1 MEILRCYGKTSITNL
16 HIPQPNEASVSSAE
30 PFTKTGKPNFLLPS
44 LTLKINFMQK
54 NYILLA
60 GILAIYSCSN
70 DKSGSNNI
78 NKALQDSIQTYLNDY
93 NKKYQQLNTIAN
105 ETSWLTQT
113 HIVEGDSSNSVAN
126 NKAQEALAEFT
137 GSSFNIEKATQY
149 LKQQDNL
156 SQLQG
161 KQLKSILYEAANNP
175 GTLQEVVKA
184 RIKAET
190 KQTEDLFG
198 FDFKIDGKSVS
209 TNDID
214 EILASEKNMAKRQ
227 KAWEASKEV
236 GKGLKTGLMNLRDL
250 RNKTVQGLG
259 YKDYFEYQV
268 SEYGMTTQE
277 MIDMLQKFNK
287 ELYPLFR
294 ELHTYARYELA
305 KKFNVKE
312 VPDLIPAHWL
322 PNRWGQD
329 WSSLIEVK
337 GINLD
342 SALKTKDAE
351 WIVKQGERFYV
362 SLGFPELP
370 KTFWEKSDLYPLP
383 KDAKYKKNNHASA
396 WHMDYDKDVRSLMS
410 VIPNSEWY
418 ETSHHELGHIYY
430 YLSYSNPDVPILLRE
445 GANRAYHEALG
456 TMMGMAAM
464 QKPFMENLNL
474 IPKGNKSDEMQKLLK
489 EALNY
494 VVFIPFSTG
503 TMSMF
508 EHDFYA
514 NNLPSDQLNKRWWE
528 LAAQYQGIAPPTT
541 RGEDYC
547 DAATK
552 PHINDDPA
560 QYYDYALSSILLF
573 QLHDHIATTILH
585 QDPHATNYYDN
596 KEVGK
601 FISGIMTPGASKDW
615 REMLKEKT
623 GSDLSAKA
631 MLDYFSP
638 LMDYLKKE
646 NENRKYTLPELK

>member
-1 MEILRCYGKTSITNL
+1 MKKNL
-16 HIPQPNEASVSSAE
+16 
-30 PFTKTGKPNFLLPS
+30 
-44 LTLKINFMQK
+44 
-54 NYILLA
+54 ILLTGLVTLFA
-60 GILAIYSCSN
+60 CGT
-70 DKSGSNNI
+70 DTSNNA
-78 NKALQDSIQTYLNDY
+78 NADKAIQDSVQTFLSNY
-93 NKKYQQLNTIAN
+93 NSKYQEINIIAN
-105 ETSWLTQT
+105 EASWLTQT
-113 HIVEGDSSNSVAN
+113 KIVEGDSSNATAN
-126 NKAQEALAEFT
+126 NKAQEELAAFT
-137 GSSFNIEKATQY
+137 GSSFNIDNATNY
-149 LKQQDNL
+149 LKQQEKL
-156 SQLQG
+156 TPLQV
-161 KQLKSILYEAANNP
+161 KQLKSVLYKAANNP
-175 GTLQEVVKA
+175 GTLQDLVKA

-198 FDFKIDGKSVS
+198 FEFKIDGKKVS
-209 TNDID
+209 ANDID
-214 EILASEKNMAKRQ
+214 EKLADEKNLEKRQ
-227 KAWEASKEV
+227 KAWESSKEV
-236 GKGLKTGLMNLRDL
+236 GKGLKEGLMNLRDL

-259 YKDYFEYQV
+259 YNNYFEYQV
-268 SEYGMTTQE
+268 SDYGMTTNE
-277 MIDMLQKFNK
+277 MVEMLQKFNK

-305 KKFNVKE
+305 KKYNVKE
-312 VPDLIPAHWL
+312 VPELIPSHWL

-329 WSSLIEVK
+329 WSSLVDVE

-410 VIPNSEWY
+410 VTPNSEWY

-430 YLSYSNPDVPILLRE
+430 YLCYSNPEVPVLLRE

-456 TMMGMAAM
+456 SMMGMAAM
-464 QKPFMENLNL
+464 QKPFMENLDL
-474 IPKGNKSDEMQKLLK
+474 IPKNSKSDEMQTLLK

-508 EHDFYA
+508 EHDLYA
-514 NNLPSDQLNKRWWE
+514 KNLPADQLNKRWWE
-528 LAAQYQGIAPPTT
+528 LAAQYQGIAPPTI
-541 RGEDYC
+541 RGEEYC

-552 PHINDDPA
+552 THINDDPA
-560 QYYDYALSSILLF
+560 QYYDYALSFVLLF
-573 QLHDHIATTILH
+573 QVHDHIAKNILH
-585 QDPHATNYYDN
+585 QDPHNTNYYGN

-601 FISGIMTPGASKDW
+601 FIADIMTPGASKDW
-615 REMLKEKT
+615 REVLKEKT

-638 LMDYLKKE
+638 LMDYLKKQ
-646 NENRKYTLPELK
+646 NEGRKYTLAELK

>member
-1 MEILRCYGKTSITNL
+1 
-16 HIPQPNEASVSSAE
+16 
-30 PFTKTGKPNFLLPS
+30 
-44 LTLKINFMQK
+44 MQK
-54 NYILLA
+54 NLILLA
-60 GILAIYSCSN
+60 SLIIFYSC
-70 DKSGSNNI
+70 GNNRKGNAGNA
-78 NKALQDSIQTYLNDY
+78 NKDIQDTVQSYLDNY
-93 NKKYQQLNTIAN
+93 NKKYTELTIIAN

-113 HIVEGDSSNSVAN
+113 HIVEGDTTNSVAN
-126 NKAQEALAEFT
+126 NKAQEAYAEFT
-137 GSSFNIEKATQY
+137 GSTAIIESANKY
-149 LKQQDNL
+149 LAQQDKL
-156 SQLQG
+156 TDLQIR
-161 KQLKSILYEAANNP
+161 QLKSILYKAANNP
-175 GTLQEVVKA
+175 ETLKDIVKA

-190 KQTEDLFG
+190 KQTENLFG
-198 FDFKIDGKSVS
+198 FDFKMDGKSVS

-214 EILASEKNMAKRQ
+214 GILGAEKNLAKRL

-236 GKGLKTGLMNLRDL
+236 GKGLKEGLLNLRDL

-268 SEYGMTTQE
+268 SDYGMTNQE

-294 ELHTYARYELA
+294 ELHTYARYEFA
-305 KKFNVKE
+305 KKYAVKE

-329 WSSLIEVK
+329 WTSLVDVK

-370 KTFWEKSDLYPLP
+370 KTFWVKSDLYPAP
-383 KDAKYKKNNHASA
+383 ADVKYKKNNHASA

-430 YLSYSNPDVPILLRE
+430 YLSYSNPEVPVLLRE

-456 TMMGMAAM
+456 SMMGMAAM

-474 IPKGNKSDEMQKLLK
+474 IPKNTKSDEMQTLLK

-508 EHDFYA
+508 EHDLYA
-514 NNLPSDQLNKRWWE
+514 KNLPADQLNKRWWE
-528 LAAQYQGIAPPTT
+528 LAKQYQGIAPPTD
-541 RGEDYC
+541 RNEEYC

-552 PHINDDPA
+552 THINDDPA
-560 QYYDYALSSILLF
+560 QYYDYALSYILLF
-573 QLHDHIATTILH
+573 QVHDHIAKNILH
-585 QDPHATNYYDN
+585 QDPHATNYYGN

-601 FISGIMTPGASKDW
+601 FIADIMQPGASKDW
-615 REMLKEKT
+615 RVILKEKT
-623 GSDLSAKA
+623 GSELSAKA
-631 MLDYFSP
+631 MLDYFNP

-646 NENRKYTLPELK
+646 NAGRKYTLPELK

>member
-1 MEILRCYGKTSITNL
+1 MKKY
-16 HIPQPNEASVSSAE
+16 V
-30 PFTKTGKPNFLLPS
+30 FLLAS
-44 LTLKINFMQK
+44 AVLM
-54 NYILLA
+54 
-60 GILAIYSCSN
+60 YSCGGNKATDTNS
-70 DKSGSNNI
+70 
-78 NKALQDSIQTYLNDY
+78 NKALQDSAQSYLDSY
-93 NKKYQQLNTIAN
+93 NKKYQELSTISNEADWLSNTRI
-105 ETSWLTQT
+105 
-113 HIVEGDSSNSVAN
+113 IEGDSTNTVAT
-126 NKAQEALAEFT
+126 NKAQEESAKFT
-137 GSSFNIEKATQY
+137 GSTENIEQAKKFLAQKDK
-149 LKQQDNL
+149 LPE
-156 SQLQG
+156 LQV
-161 KQLKSILYEAANNP
+161 KQLNAILYNAANNP
-175 GTLQEVVKA
+175 ATIPDVVKA

-190 KQTEDLFG
+190 KQNQDLFG

-214 EILASEKNMAKRQ
+214 GILADEKNMPKRL

-236 GKGLKTGLMNLRDL
+236 GKGLKNGLVNLRDL

-259 YKDYFEYQV
+259 YKDFFEYQV
-268 SEYGMTTQE
+268 SDYGMTTQE
-277 MIDMLQKFNK
+277 MTDMLQKFNK
-287 ELYPLFR
+287 ELYPLYR
-294 ELHTYARYELA
+294 ELHTYARYEFA
-305 KKFNVKE
+305 KKYGVKE
-312 VPDLIPAHWL
+312 VPDLIPAQWL

-329 WSSLIEVK
+329 WGSLVDVK

-362 SLGFPELP
+362 SIGMPELP
-370 KTFWEKSDLYPLP
+370 KTFWEKSDLYPAP

-396 WHMDYDKDVRSLMS
+396 WHMNYDQDVRSLMS
-410 VIPNSEWY
+410 VEPNSEWY

-430 YLSYSNPDVPILLRE
+430 YLCYSNPEVPILLRQ

-456 TMMGMAAM
+456 SLMGMAAM

-474 IPKGNKSDEMQKLLK
+474 IPKGAKTDEMQTLLK

-508 EHDFYA
+508 EHDLYA
-514 NNLPSDQLNKRWWE
+514 ENLPADQFNKRWWE

-541 RGEDYC
+541 RGEEYC

-552 PHINDDPA
+552 THINNDPG
-560 QYYDYALSSILLF
+560 QYYDYALSYILLF
-573 QLHDHIATTILH
+573 QVHDHISKNILH
-585 QDPHATNYYDN
+585 QDPHATNYYGN

-601 FISGIMTPGASKDW
+601 FIADIMTPGASSDW
-615 REMLKEKT
+615 RKMLKEKT

-631 MLDYFSP
+631 MLDYFAP

-646 NENRKYTLPELK
+646 NQGRKYTMPELK

>member
-1 MEILRCYGKTSITNL
+1 MK
-16 HIPQPNEASVSSAE
+16 
-30 PFTKTGKPNFLLPS
+30 
-44 LTLKINFMQK
+44 K
-54 NYILLA
+54 NIILLT
-60 GILAIYSCSN
+60 GIILFYSCGNGKKENSEAA
-70 DKSGSNNI
+70 
-78 NKALQDSIQTYLNDY
+78 NKNLQDSVQSYLDDY
-93 NKKYQQLNTIAN
+93 SKKYQELTIISN
-105 ETSWLTQT
+105 EAEWKSNT
-113 HIVEGDSSNSVAN
+113 HIVEGDSSNSIAT
-126 NKAQEALAEFT
+126 NKAEEEMAKFT
-137 GSSFNIEKATQY
+137 GSTDAIETSRKY
-149 LKQQDNL
+149 LAQQDKL
-156 SQLQG
+156 TPLQV
-161 KQLKSILYEAANNP
+161 KQLKSILYKAANNP
-175 GTLQEVVKA
+175 QTIQDVVKA

-190 KQTEDLFG
+190 RQTENLFG

-209 TNDID
+209 ANDID
-214 EILASEKNMAKRQ
+214 GTLASETNLAKRQ

-236 GKGLKTGLMNLRDL
+236 GKVLKDGLVNLRDL

-259 YKDYFEYQV
+259 YKDFFEYQV
-268 SEYGMTTQE
+268 SDYGMTTQE

-287 ELYPLFR
+287 ELYPLYR
-294 ELHTYARYELA
+294 ELHTYARYAFA
-305 KKFNVKE
+305 KKYGVKD
-312 VPDLIPAHWL
+312 VPDMIPAHWL

-329 WSSLIEVK
+329 WSSLVDVEGV
-337 GINLD
+337 NLD

-370 KTFWEKSDLYPLP
+370 KTFWEKSDLYPAP
-383 KDAKYKKNNHASA
+383 AGANYKKNNHASA
-396 WHMDYDKDVRSLMS
+396 WHMDLDKDVRSLMS

-418 ETSHHELGHIYY
+418 ETAHHELGHIYY

-456 TMMGMAAM
+456 SMMGMAAM

-474 IPKGNKSDEMQKLLK
+474 IPKNTKSDEMQTLLK

-508 EHDFYA
+508 EHDLYA
-514 NNLPSDQLNKRWWE
+514 DNLPADQLNKRWWE
-528 LAAQYQGIAPPTT
+528 LAAQYQGIAPPTE
-541 RGEDYC
+541 RGEEYC

-552 PHINDDPA
+552 THINDDPA
-560 QYYDYALSSILLF
+560 QYYDYALSYILLF
-573 QLHDHIATTILH
+573 QIHDHIAKDILH
-585 QDPHATNYYDN
+585 EDPHATNYYGN

-601 FISGIMTPGASKDW
+601 FIADIMKPGASKDW
-615 REMLKEKT
+615 REVLKEKT

-646 NENRKYTLPELK
+646 NKGRKYTLPELK

>member
-1 MEILRCYGKTSITNL
+1 MKKTL
-16 HIPQPNEASVSSAE
+16 L
-30 PFTKTGKPNFLLPS
+30 LLP
-44 LTLKINFMQK
+44 
-54 NYILLA
+54 
-60 GILAIYSCSN
+60 GILFFYSC
-70 DKSGSNNI
+70 GNNKKENSENY
-78 NKALQDSIQTYLNDY
+78 NKALQDSVQSFLDDY
-93 NKKYQQLNTIAN
+93 NKKYQAFNIIAN

-113 HIVEGDSSNSVAN
+113 RIIEGDSTNSVAN
-126 NKAQEALAEFT
+126 NKAQEVLAEFT
-137 GSSFNIEKATQY
+137 GSTSIIETSNTY
-149 LKQQDNL
+149 LAQQDKL
-156 SQLQG
+156 TELQL
-161 KQLKSILYEAANNP
+161 KQLKSILYKAANNP
-175 GTLQEVVKA
+175 ETKKDVVIA

-190 KQTEDLFG
+190 KQTENLFG
-198 FDFKIDGKSVS
+198 FEFKIAGKKVS

-214 EILASEKNMAKRQ
+214 GILASETNLVKRQ
-227 KAWEASKEV
+227 NAWEASKEV
-236 GKGLKTGLMNLRDL
+236 GKGLKDGLLDLRDL

-268 SEYGMTTQE
+268 SDYGMTNQE

-287 ELYPLFR
+287 ELYPLYR
-294 ELHTYARYELA
+294 ELHTYARYEFA
-305 KKFNVKE
+305 KKYNVKE

-329 WSSLIEVK
+329 WASLLDVK

-370 KTFWEKSDLYPLP
+370 KTFWEKSDLYPAP
-383 KDAKYKKNNHASA
+383 AGAKYKKNNHASA

-430 YLSYSNPDVPILLRE
+430 YLCYSNPEVPVLLRE

-456 TMMGMAAM
+456 SMMGMAAM
-464 QKPFMENLNL
+464 QKPFMENLDL
-474 IPKGNKSDEMQKLLK
+474 IPKNTKSDEMQTLLK

-508 EHDFYA
+508 EHELYA
-514 NNLPSDQLNKRWWE
+514 NNLPADQLNKRWWE
-528 LAAQYQGIAPPTT
+528 LAKQYQGIAPPTM
-541 RGEDYC
+541 RGEEYC

-552 PHINDDPA
+552 THINDDPA
-560 QYYDYALSSILLF
+560 QYYDYALSYVLLF
-573 QLHDHIATTILH
+573 QVHDHIAKNILH
-585 QDPHATNYYDN
+585 QDPHATNYYGN

-601 FISGIMTPGASKDW
+601 FIADIMTPGASKDW
-615 REMLKEKT
+615 REVLKEKT
-623 GSDLSAKA
+623 GSELSAKA

-646 NENRKYTLPELK
+646 NAGRKYSLTELN

>member
-1 MEILRCYGKTSITNL
+1 MKKI
-16 HIPQPNEASVSSAE
+16 
-30 PFTKTGKPNFLLPS
+30 FLLLS
-44 LTLKINFMQK
+44 AS
-54 NYILLA
+54 IL
-60 GILAIYSCSN
+60 ICSCGN
-70 DKSGSNNI
+70 DKATDENS
-78 NKALQDSIQTYLNDY
+78 NKALQDSVQTYLDGY
-93 NKKYQQLNTIAN
+93 NKKYQELSVISN
-105 ETSWLTQT
+105 ETDWASNT
-113 HIVEGDSSNSVAN
+113 HIVEGDTTNATALN
-126 NKAQEALAEFT
+126 IAQEEYAKFT
-137 GSSFNIEKATQY
+137 GSSENIAMATKY
-149 LKQQDNL
+149 LEQKDKL
-156 SQLQG
+156 TELQV
-161 KQLKSILYEAANNP
+161 KQLKSILYKAANNP
-175 GTLQEVVKA
+175 ETIQDIVKA

-190 KQTEDLFG
+190 KQTENMFG

-214 EILASEKNMAKRQ
+214 GILSSESNMTKRL

-236 GKGLKTGLMNLRDL
+236 GKGLKEGLVNLRDL

-268 SEYGMTTQE
+268 SDYGMTTDE
-277 MIDMLQKFNK
+277 MMEMLKKFNK
-287 ELYPLFR
+287 ELYPLYR
-294 ELHTYARYELA
+294 ELHTYARYEYA
-305 KKFNVKE
+305 KKYGVKD
-312 VPDLIPAHWL
+312 VPDLLPAQWL

-329 WSSLIEVK
+329 WGSLVDVK

-362 SLGFPELP
+362 SIGFPELP
-370 KTFWEKSDLYPLP
+370 KSFWEKSDLYPAP

-396 WHMDYDKDVRSLMS
+396 WHMNYDQDVRSLMS
-410 VIPNSEWY
+410 VEPNSEWY

-430 YLSYSNPDVPILLRE
+430 YLSYSNPQVPILLRE

-456 TMMGMAAM
+456 SMMGMAAM

-474 IPKGNKSDEMQKLLK
+474 IPKNTKSDEMQTLLK

-508 EHDFYA
+508 EHDIYA
-514 NNLPSDQLNKRWWE
+514 NNLPADQFNKRWWE

-541 RGEDYC
+541 RGEEYC

-552 PHINDDPA
+552 THINNDAA
-560 QYYDYALSSILLF
+560 QYYDYALSYILLF
-573 QLHDHIATTILH
+573 QIHDHIAKNILH
-585 QDPHATNYYDN
+585 QDPHATNYYGN

-601 FISGIMTPGASKDW
+601 FIEEIMKTGASADW
-615 REMLKEKT
+615 RRLLKEKT

-631 MLDYFSP
+631 MLDYFAP
-638 LMDYLKKE
+638 LMDYLKEQNKG
-646 NENRKYTLPELK
+646 RKYTLPALK

>member
-1 MEILRCYGKTSITNL
+1 MKKSIL
-16 HIPQPNEASVSSAE
+16 
-30 PFTKTGKPNFLLPS
+30 
-44 LTLKINFMQK
+44 
-54 NYILLA
+54 LLA
-60 GILAIYSCSN
+60 GVITLFACGN
-70 DKSGSNNI
+70 DKEHQENE
-78 NKALQDSIQTYLNDY
+78 NKAIQDSVTAFLTDY
-93 NKKYQQLNTIAN
+93 NKKYQEINIIAN
-105 ETSWLTQT
+105 EASWLTQIR
-113 HIVEGDSSNSVAN
+113 IVEGDSTNAVAN
-126 NKAQEALAEFT
+126 NKAQEELAKFT
-137 GSSFNIEKATQY
+137 GNTANIEMATKF
-149 LKQQDNL
+149 LKQQDKL
-156 SQLQG
+156 TPIQV
-161 KQLKSILYEAANNP
+161 KQLKAVLYKAANNP
-175 GTLQEVVKA
+175 ETLQDLVKT

-190 KQTEDLFG
+190 EQSEKLFG

-214 EILASEKNMAKRQ
+214 AILAHEKNMSKRL
-227 KAWEASKEV
+227 KAWESSKEV
-236 GKGLKTGLMNLRDL
+236 GKGLKTGLAGLRDL

-268 SEYGMTTQE
+268 SDYGMSTQE

-305 KKFNVKE
+305 KKYGEKN

-329 WSSLIEVK
+329 WSSLVEVE

-370 KTFWEKSDLYPLP
+370 KSFWEKSDLYPAP
-383 KDAKYKKNNHASA
+383 ADAKYKKNNHASA
-396 WHMDYDKDVRSLMS
+396 WHMDYDQDVRSLMS

-430 YLSYSNPDVPILLRE
+430 YLSYSNPDVPVLLRE

-456 TMMGMAAM
+456 SMMGMAAM
-464 QKPFMENLNL
+464 QKPFMENLDL
-474 IPKGNKSDEMQKLLK
+474 IPKGTKTDEMKALLK

-508 EHDFYA
+508 EHDLYS
-514 NNLPSDQLNKRWWE
+514 NNLPVDQFNKRWWE
-528 LAAQYQGIAPPTT
+528 LAAKYQGIAPSKE
-541 RGEDYC
+541 RGEEYC

-552 PHINDDPA
+552 THINDDAA
-560 QYYDYALSSILLF
+560 QYYDYALSFVLLF
-573 QLHDHIATTILH
+573 QVHDHISKNILH
-585 QDPHATNYYDN
+585 QDPHATNYYGN

-601 FISGIMTPGASKDW
+601 FIAEIMKPGASADW
-615 REMLKEKT
+615 RKLLKEKT

-631 MLDYFSP
+631 MLDYFAP
-638 LMDYLKKE
+638 LMEYLKKE
-646 NENRKYTLPELK
+646 NAGRKYTLPEM